1 MVVSFIPRFVN
12 KTQSIKST
20 YKALFSTLA
29 AGLIFSFIGT
39 MLGGIWADQ
48 SWGRFWGWDPK
59 ENGALLIVMWL
70 LMMLHLKI
78 SGWVK
83 GAGYALGLVLANI
96 TVALAWFGVNLLSVG
111 LHNYGF
117 TEGAAFNL
125 LIFII
130 FELLFGSLL
139 YAKIRLIN

>member
-1 MVVSFIPRFVN
+1 
-12 KTQSIKST
+12 
-20 YKALFSTLA
+20 
-29 AGLIFSFIGT
+29 
-39 MLGGIWADQ
+39 
-48 SWGRFWGWDPK
+48 
-59 ENGALLIVMWL
+59 MWL

-83 GAGYALGLVLANI
+83 GSGYALGLVLANI

-139 YAKIRLIN
+139 YAKIRFTKS

>member
-1 MVVSFIPRFVN
+1 MF
-12 KTQSIKST
+12 
-20 YKALFSTLA
+20 
-29 AGLIFSFIGT
+29 GT
-39 MLGGIWADQ
+39 ILGGIWGDQ

-70 LMMLHLKI
+70 LMMLHLKL

-83 GAGYALGLVLANI
+83 GAGYAFGLVLANI

-130 FELLFGSLL
+130 FELLFGFSLL
-139 YAKIRLIN
+139 AKIKYGDKNE